1 MQAFKILVAFLFG
14 CLYASAAW
22 SLTLPCDSCLWHVAP
37 ILILVLGSFLIAGFL
52 IVTLADAYL
61 TNPAGEV

>member
-22 SLTLPCDSCLWHVAP
+22 SLTLPCEGLCIWHVAP

-61 TNPAGEV
+61 TNPAE